1 MTGVNNFF
9 KVIFLACVS
18 LCFAFRETNLN
29 AAISRLDLYLDK
41 QFNERNDNKIA
52 PIVFSPDN
60 TLVAFATSNKTIRLW
75 NLKRRH
81 LICEFFGH
89 YENINSIAFSPNS
102 KLLVSGSSDKT
113 VRLWDVKNGSCVHAF
128 YGHNSEV
135 CSVGFN
141 PMGAQIVSMSF
152 DGMVVIFD
160 VFTHKCMRV
169 FYWPL

>member
-1 MTGVNNFF
+1 MTGVNRFF
-9 KVIFLACVS
+9 KIIFLVCVW
-18 LCFAFRETNLN
+18 LCFTFGETNLI

-52 PIVFSPDN
+52 PIVFSLDN

-75 NLKRRH
+75 NLKRRC

-89 YENINSIAFSPNS
+89 YENINSIAFSPNG

-113 VRLWDVKNGSCVHAF
+113 VRLWNVKSGSCVHVF

-135 CSVGFN
+135 CSVEFN
-141 PMGAQIVSMSF
+141 PMGSQIVSMSF
-152 DGMVVIFD
+152 DGMVMIFD
-160 VFTHKCMRV
+160 AFTHKRLRV